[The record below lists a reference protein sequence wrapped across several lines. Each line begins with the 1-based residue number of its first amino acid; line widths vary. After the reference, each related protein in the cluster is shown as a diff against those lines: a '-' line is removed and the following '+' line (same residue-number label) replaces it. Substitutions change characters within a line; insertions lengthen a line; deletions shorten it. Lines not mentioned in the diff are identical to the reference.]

1 MWRSLQYAL
10 SFLAVFAL
18 VGQTSL
24 PVLAQQAAT
33 GQTEARFA
41 FIIGNDDYEGAPL
54 KTAANDA
61 GLIAETLRS
70 TGFDITGA
78 RNLDQDTLRASF
90 REFVRKVE
98 AAGPNTVS
106 AIYLSGYGVQVEGE
120 NYLVPANTNIARDS
134 DVILNGV
141 RLSDFTR
148 ALAAVPSRAH
158 LVMFD
163 LAYDSPFAKQGQP
176 IAPGLSLVEPEQ
188 NVLVSFNAAPGM
200 YAPKPEGDYGPYAQA
215 LAEMLRIAGLPL
227 NEVFPRVRTRT
238 AELSNGAQLP
248 WSAARIDDQI
258 LLVARAADAPAPAF
272 DVREIREARKRP
284 LRDFSAEEAYSAAL
298 DRDTFDAYEEF
309 LAIYP
314 DSPFAKNVRGIL
326 AARREALTWE
336 RTVRANTAAAYWSY
350 LDRYPKGPHAADAR
364 RKLARLAAPVQ
375 PPASYTAFVYDV
387 PPPPPAEIII
397 IEEPRPVYIVSY
409 MPPPRAYYMPPP
421 PVWYQPPPPPPIDYY
436 SDVYYLPVT
445 PAPPPPPWW
454 SPPRYVVAP
463 PVYDSRPGIN
473 PYVAIPAALAAGIVA
488 GKLLSDRRARIATQ
502 PANVAP
508 TTTQPLTA
516 PLMQQQQQQTT
527 TAPTAR
533 TTALPP
539 TATPPRTMNQL
550 VNQQGL
556 PQSQVQAPVPTSTQ
570 QPGTQTP
577 GTRTAPRTGTQPPA
591 QQSLPGSRG
600 APLTAPQQGGATQ
613 TPLQQQQQLPG
624 ARTAPPPSG
633 TQTPTTTQQQQQQQQ
648 LPGGRMAPLTAPQQG
663 GTAPAPTQQQQI
675 APSRGAPPTGFE
687 TQRPQQGTQTPNRST
702 TQSPA
707 PQLMEQQKAGPG
719 ARTAPSTGAQ
729 TPPPSQQQLPGTRVP
744 TSPNAQTPQQQQRF
758 APNTQPPQG
767 NMRNPYQRPMT
778 TTPNPPQQR
787 LAPNTAPSYTPPT
800 QRSAPTQSAPP
811 AQQQRPS
818 YTPPPAAQRPRPA
831 APAPMMQQQRPS
843 YTPPPAASQPRPSAP
858 APVMQ
863 QPRPS
868 SPPPAQQP
876 AKRNCGGPGQPKCN

>member
-10 SFLAVFAL
+10 SFLAIFSL
-18 VGQTSL
+18 VSQSAA
-24 PVLAQQAAT
+24 PVLAQPASAP
-33 GQTEARFA
+33 TEARFA
-41 FIIGNDDYEGAPL
+41 FVIGNDDYEGAPL

-98 AAGPNTVS
+98 AAGPNTVT
-106 AIYLSGYGVQVEGE
+106 AVYLSGYGVQVEGE
-120 NYLVPANTNIARDS
+120 NYLIPANTNIARDT

-148 ALAAVPSRAH
+148 ALSAVPARAH
-158 LVMFD
+158 MVMFD

-200 YAPKPEGDYGPYAQA
+200 YAPKPTSDYGPYAQA
-215 LAEMLRIAGLPL
+215 LAEMLRVAGLPMT
-227 NEVFPRVRTRT
+227 EVFPRVRTRT

-248 WSAARIDDQI
+248 WNATRVTEEI
-258 LLVARAADAPAPAF
+258 LLVAREAGAPAPSF
-272 DVREIREARKRP
+272 NIHEIQEARKKP

-298 DRDTFDAYEEF
+298 DRDTFEAYEEF

-314 DSPFAKNVRGIL
+314 ESPFAKNVRGIL

-350 LDRYPKGPHAADAR
+350 LERYPKGPHAADAR
-364 RKLARLAAPVQ
+364 RKLARLSAPVQ
-375 PPASYTAFVYDV
+375 APPSYTAYAYDV

-397 IEEPRPVYIVSY
+397 VEEPRPTYIVSY

-421 PVWYQPPPPPPIDYY
+421 PVWYQPPPPPPLDYY

-445 PAPPPPPWW
+445 TAPPPPPWW

-463 PVYDSRPGIN
+463 PTYDTRPGIN

-488 GKLLSDRRARIATQ
+488 GKLLSDRRARIAPQQ
-502 PANVAP
+502 PTNVAP
-508 TTTQPLTA
+508 STTTQQTTTTT
-516 PLMQQQQQQTT
+516 QQTT

-570 QPGTQTP
+570 TP
-577 GTRTAPRTGTQPPA
+577 TTRTAPLTGTQSQPLTTTPSTPT
-591 QQSLPGSRG
+591 QQQQTTPGVRT
-600 APLTAPQQGGATQ
+600 APLMGTQPQT
-613 TPLQQQQQLPG
+613 TIPSTQQQQQTAPG
-624 ARTAPPPSG
+624 ARTAPLTGTQSQPSTTTSPPVRSG
-633 TQTPTTTQQQQQQQQ
+633 T
-648 LPGGRMAPLTAPQQG
+648 
-663 GTAPAPTQQQQI
+663 
-675 APSRGAPPTGFE
+675 
-687 TQRPQQGTQTPNRST
+687 
-702 TQSPA
+702 PA
-707 PQLMEQQKAGPG
+707 PQLMEQQKQGPG
-719 ARTAPSTGAQ
+719 ARTAPVPTQ
-729 TPPPSQQQLPGTRVP
+729 PQQQTLPGARTAP
-744 TSPNAQTPQQQQRF
+744 LPNTQTQTPQRPTAPTTPPQAQPRF

-767 NMRNPYQRPMT
+767 NMRDPYQRPMT

-787 LAPNTAPSYTPPT
+787 LAPNTAPSYTPPA
-800 QRSAPTQSAPP
+800 QRSAPAPSAQPS
-811 AQQQRPS
+811 QQRPT
-818 YTPPPAAQRPRPA
+818 YTPPPAAQ
-831 APAPMMQQQRPS
+831 
-843 YTPPPAASQPRPSAP
+843 QPRPSAP

-868 SPPPAQQP
+868 YTPPPAATRPSAPPP
-876 AKRNCGGPGQPKCN
+876 AATRPSAPPPKQEPPKRNCGGPGQPKCN

>member
-1 MWRSLQYAL
+1 MWRSIQYAL

-18 VGQTSL
+18 VGQTAA
-24 PVLAQQAAT
+24 PALAQQPAPAT
-33 GQTEARFA
+33 AQTQARFA
-41 FIIGNDDYEGAPL
+41 FVIGNDDYEGAPL

-98 AAGPNTVS
+98 AAGPNSVS
-106 AIYLSGYGVQVEGE
+106 AVYLSGYGLQVEGE
-120 NYLVPANTNIARDS
+120 NYLVPANTPIARDS

-148 ALAAVPSRAH
+148 ALAAVPARAH

-176 IAPGLSLVEPEQ
+176 IAPGLSLVEAEQ

-200 YAPKPEGDYGPYAQA
+200 YAPKPNSDYGPYAQA
-215 LAEMLRIAGLPL
+215 LAEILRLADLPL
-227 NEVFPRVRTRT
+227 SEVFPRVRTRT

-248 WSAARIDDQI
+248 WSASRLGED
-258 LLVARAADAPAPAF
+258 LVLAERAPNAPAPAF
-272 DVREIREARKRP
+272 DVREIQEARKKP

-298 DRDTFDAYEEF
+298 DRDTFEAYEEF

-314 DSPFAKNVRGIL
+314 DSPFAKNVVGIL

-350 LDRYPKGPHAADAR
+350 LDRYPKGPHAPDAR
-364 RKLARLAAPVQ
+364 RKLARLSAPVQ
-375 PPASYTAFVYDV
+375 PPQSYAAFVYDV

-397 IEEPRPVYIVSY
+397 IEEPRPTYIVSY

-421 PVWYQPPPPPPIDYY
+421 PIWYQPPPPPPLDYY

-463 PVYDSRPGIN
+463 PVYDTRPGIN
-473 PYVAIPAALAAGIVA
+473 PYVAIPAALAVGIVA
-488 GKLLSDRRARIATQ
+488 GKLLSDRRSRIATQ
-502 PANVAP
+502 PNIAP
-508 TTTQPLTA
+508 TGTQPFTA
-516 PLMQQQQQQTT
+516 PTQQQTT
-527 TAPTAR
+527 TAPLTR

-556 PQSQVQAPVPTSTQ
+556 PQSQVQAPVPTT
-570 QPGTQTP
+570 TQTP
-577 GTRTAPRTGTQPPA
+577 TTRTAPLTGTQPPA
-591 QQSLPGSRG
+591 PMQQQQLPGART
-600 APLTAPQQGGATQ
+600 APLMGTQPQTPTAPTNRSGMQPPAPQLMEQQKQAPGARTAPSTTTQ
-613 TPLQQQQQLPG
+613 TPTQTPSRPLSPQQQQQLPG
-624 ARTAPPPSG
+624 ARTAPLPNTQ
-633 TQTPTTTQQQQQQQQ
+633 TQTPPAQQ
-648 LPGGRMAPLTAPQQG
+648 P
-663 GTAPAPTQQQQI
+663 
-675 APSRGAPPTGFE
+675 
-687 TQRPQQGTQTPNRST
+687 
-702 TQSPA
+702 
-707 PQLMEQQKAGPG
+707 
-719 ARTAPSTGAQ
+719 
-729 TPPPSQQQLPGTRVP
+729 
-744 TSPNAQTPQQQQRF
+744 QRF

-767 NMRNPYQRPMT
+767 NTREPYQRPMT
-778 TTPNPPQQR
+778 TTPNPSQQR
-787 LAPNTAPSYTPPT
+787 LAPNTAPSYTPPA
-800 QRSAPTQSAPP
+800 QRNAPVQQQQQRPSYQPP
-811 AQQQRPS
+811 VQQQRPS
-818 YTPPPAAQRPRPA
+818 YTPPPAAQQPRQS
-831 APAPMMQQQRPS
+831 APAPAVQQQRPS
-843 YTPPPAASQPRPSAP
+843 

-863 QPRPS
+863 RPA
-868 SPPPAQQP
+868 SPPPAAQQP
-876 AKRNCGGPGQPKCN
+876 AKRNCGGPGQPKCT

>member
-1 MWRSLQYAL
+1 MWRSIQYAL

-18 VGQTSL
+18 VGQTAV
-24 PVLAQQAAT
+24 PALAQQPAPAET
-33 GQTEARFA
+33 QARFA
-41 FIIGNDDYEGAPL
+41 FVIGNDDYEGAPL

-90 REFVRKVE
+90 REFIRKVE

-106 AIYLSGYGVQVEGE
+106 AVYLSGYGVQVEGE

-148 ALAAVPSRAH
+148 ALAAVPGRAH
-158 LVMFD
+158 VVMFD

-176 IAPGLSLVEPEQ
+176 IAPGLALVEAEQ
-188 NVLVSFNAAPGM
+188 NSIISFNTAPGM
-200 YAPKPEGDYGPYAQA
+200 YAPKPAGDYGPYAQA

-227 NEVFPRVRTRT
+227 SEVFPRVRTRT

-248 WSAARIDDQI
+248 WNAARMSDEI
-258 LLVARAADAPAPAF
+258 LLVARAADAPAPSF
-272 DVREIREARKRP
+272 DVREIQDARKKP

-298 DRDTFDAYEEF
+298 DRDTFEAYEEF

-314 DSPFAKNVRGIL
+314 DSPFAKNVHGIL

-364 RKLARLAAPVQ
+364 RKLARLSAPLQ
-375 PPASYTAFVYDV
+375 PPPSYTAFVYDV

-397 IEEPRPVYIVSY
+397 IEEPRPNYIVSY

-421 PVWYQPPPPPPIDYY
+421 PVWYQPPPPPPLDYY

-463 PVYDSRPGIN
+463 PVYDTRPGIN

-502 PANVAP
+502 PTNVAP
-508 TTTQPLTA
+508 TQTQQFTA
-516 PLMQQQQQQTT
+516 PTTTMQQPTT

-577 GTRTAPRTGTQPPA
+577 GARTAPLTG
-591 QQSLPGSRG
+591 
-600 APLTAPQQGGATQ
+600 TQ
-613 TPLQQQQQLPG
+613 TPLPPQQQLPG
-624 ARTAPPPSG
+624 ARTAPLPG
-633 TQTPTTTQQQQQQQQ
+633 TQTQTPPAPSPQLQQQ
-648 LPGGRMAPLTAPQQG
+648 LPVGRSAPTPLMGTQSQTPPPG
-663 GTAPAPTQQQQI
+663 GTTQ
-675 APSRGAPPTGFE
+675 PPGA
-687 TQRPQQGTQTPNRST
+687 RSGTQA
-702 TQSPA
+702 PA
-707 PQLMEQQKAGPG
+707 PQLMEQQKQAPG
-719 ARTAPSTGAQ
+719 ARTAPSTGTQ
-729 TPPPSQQQLPGTRVP
+729 TPAPTTAPQQQQPGSRAAPLPSTQTPAPTTTTPPSQQLPGARTAPLPGTQ
-744 TSPNAQTPQQQQRF
+744 TQTPPAQQQQRF
-758 APNTQPPQG
+758 APNTRPPQG
-767 NMRNPYQRPMT
+767 NTRDPYQRPMT

-787 LAPNTAPSYTPPT
+787 LAPNTAPSYTPPA
-800 QRSAPTQSAPP
+800 QRSAPVQQQRPSYQPP
-811 AQQQRPS
+811 VQQQRPS
-818 YTPPPAAQRPRPA
+818 YTPPPAAQQPRPS

-843 YTPPPAASQPRPSAP
+843 YSPPPAASRPSAP

-863 QPRPS
+863 RPS

-876 AKRNCGGPGQPKCN
+876 AKRNCGGPDQPKC